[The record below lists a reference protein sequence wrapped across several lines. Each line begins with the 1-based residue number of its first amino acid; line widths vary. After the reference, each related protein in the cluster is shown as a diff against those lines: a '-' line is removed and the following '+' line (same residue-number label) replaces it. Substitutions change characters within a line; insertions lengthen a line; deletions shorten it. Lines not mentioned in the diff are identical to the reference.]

1 MRRLFYVLLAF
12 IISALP
18 LHGQEKGKVKF
29 QVEVISTTLI
39 AREDTP
45 FVVGGIDYTIT
56 SKTITG
62 IPILS
67 WIPII
72 GYLFKREVTTTTDAT
87 LLAIVTPRILEF
99 GELPEGK

>member
-1 MRRLFYVLLAF
+1 MRRIFYVLLTF

-39 AREDTP
+39 AKEDTP
-45 FVVGGIDYTIT
+45 FVVGIDYTIT
-56 SKTITG
+56 SKNITG

-87 LLAIVTPRILEF
+87 LLAIVTSRILEF